1 MTVDLS
7 PIDENLLAEI
17 ANMHGMPKG
26 AFNVRKDGEL
36 VERHSSAY
44 IDISTKTD
52 NPGIDIRIADGTKG
66 ETVYIPVIVT
76 KSGDGELVE
85 RHSSAYID
93 ISTKTDNPGIDIR
106 IADGTKGETVYI
118 PVIVTKS
125 GLKDVVYNTFY
136 VGENC
141 DITIIAGCGIHNDS
155 HDASEHDGIHS
166 FYLGKNSRVRYVE
179 KHYGEGEGTGARILN
194 PTTNV
199 YMEEGSSCEM
209 EMVQLRGVTSTVR
222 DTNAELGANAKLVLT
237 EKLLTHGN
245 QTAISNMKVELKGE
259 GSSVQVI
266 SRSVA
271 QDDSVQVFNPL
282 VIGECA
288 CRGHV
293 QCDAIIMGNVKGEG
307 SSVQVISR
315 SVAQD
320 DSVQVFNP
328 LVIGECAC
336 RGHVQCDAIIMG
348 NAKVKAIPGIE
359 AASEDAMLVHEAAIG
374 KIAGDQIVK
383 LMTLGLTE
391 EEAEAEILDDFLS

>member
-1 MTVDLS
+1 M
-7 PIDENLLAEI
+7 
-17 ANMHGMPKG
+17 
-26 AFNVRKDGEL
+26 
-36 VERHSSAY
+36 
-44 IDISTKTD
+44 
-52 NPGIDIRIADGTKG
+52 
-66 ETVYIPVIVT
+66 
-76 KSGDGELVE
+76 
-85 RHSSAYID
+85 
-93 ISTKTDNPGIDIR
+93 
-106 IADGTKGETVYI
+106 
-118 PVIVTKS
+118 
-125 GLKDVVYNTFY
+125 YNTFY

-179 KHYGEGEGTGARILN
+179 KHYGEGDGSGERILN

-222 DTNAELGANAKLVLT
+222 DTNAELGADAKLVLT

-282 VIGECA
+282 VSGECA

-293 QCDAIIMGNVKGEG
+293 QCDAIIMDEG
-307 SSVQVISR
+307 TVGARPEITANSV
-315 SVAQD
+315 
-320 DSVQVFNP
+320 
-328 LVIGECAC
+328 
-336 RGHVQCDAIIMG
+336 
-348 NAKVKAIPGIE
+348 E
-359 AASEDAMLVHEAAIG
+359 ASLIHEAAIG
-374 KIAGDQIVK
+374 KIAGEQLNK

-391 EEAEAEILDDFLS
+391 KEAEEQIISGFLK